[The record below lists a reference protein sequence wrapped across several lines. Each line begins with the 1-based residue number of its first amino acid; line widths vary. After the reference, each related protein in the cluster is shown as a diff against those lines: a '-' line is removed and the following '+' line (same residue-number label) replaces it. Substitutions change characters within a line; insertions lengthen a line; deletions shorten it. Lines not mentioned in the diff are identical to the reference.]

1 MRILI
6 SAFSCSPNLGSEPGL
21 GWGVVREAAL
31 RHEVCVLTDPHNRP
45 HVEEEMAARP
55 VPGAAFV
62 FVTLP
67 LEYHRVADV
76 CWLGYLYYF
85 FWQLRAYR
93 VARRLHKQRAFDLV
107 HHVTY
112 GNSWAPSFMG
122 WLGIP
127 FVWCAGGKE
136 VTPWRFYR
144 VLSWRSRVTE
154 TARSLAVKGLGAV
167 THYCTAAHASVILSS
182 SDTRSWNTDLPVRR
196 FLLGGLAPAE
206 AAALQN
212 LPARTGGPFR
222 VASIG
227 RLQGWKGFALGV
239 MAFAALLRELPE
251 SEYWIVGTGPE
262 RKWLEKLAGRL
273 GCAGRVRFLDWMP
286 RASLLT
292 LLSEVDVL
300 VHPSL
305 HENFGYVVLEAMA
318 AGRPVVCLGTG
329 GCGELVSDGG
339 GVVIPV
345 STPGQVASELCG
357 ALRQLA
363 LDPARRHQE
372 GQQVRKWAL
381 EQWNWERAGER
392 LAAVYQDSRKPS
404 DAELTQPTLE
414 AAS

>member
-6 SAFSCSPNLGSEPGL
+6 SAFSCSPHLGSEPGI
-21 GWGVVREAAL
+21 GWGVVREAAS

-45 HVEEEMAARP
+45 YVEEEMAARP
-55 VPGAAFV
+55 VPGVDFV

-67 LEYHRVADV
+67 LEYHRVAAV
-76 CWLGYLYYF
+76 CSLGYLYYF

-93 VARRLHKQRAFDLV
+93 VARRLHKQRVFDLV

-112 GNSWAPSFMG
+112 CNSWTPSFMG

-136 VTPWRFYR
+136 VMPWRFYR
-144 VLSWRSRVTE
+144 VLSWRSRLTE
-154 TARSLAVKGLGAV
+154 TVRSLAVKVLGAV
-167 THYCTAAHASVILSS
+167 IGYCTASHASVILSS
-182 SDTRSWNTDLPVRR
+182 SDPRSWNTELPVRR
-196 FLLGGLAPAE
+196 FLLGGLDPAE
-206 AAALQN
+206 AAALQGV
-212 LPARTGGPFR
+212 PARTGGPFR

-251 SEYWIVGTGPE
+251 SEYWIVGAGPE
-262 RKWLEKLAGRL
+262 RSWLEKLAVRL
-273 GCAGRVRFLDWMP
+273 GCAGKVRFLDWMP
-286 RASLLT
+286 RASLLR

-305 HENFGYVVLEAMA
+305 HETFGYAVLEAMA

-329 GCGELVSDGG
+329 GCGQLVSDGG

-345 STPGQVASELCG
+345 STPGQAVAEVCG
-357 ALRQLA
+357 ALRQMA

-372 GQQVRKWAL
+372 GQRARKWAL
-381 EQWNWERAGER
+381 EQWNWDQVGER
-392 LAAVYQDSRKPS
+392 LAAVYHDSCQRSGQQVP
-404 DAELTQPTLE
+404 QGTLE
-414 AAS
+414 PAG